1 MVLPIRQLR
10 PDITYFGG
18 RVRPFRT
25 SVLAAAALA
34 ALSVFAP
41 GAAAAPGSGSS
52 LPGSGPV
59 VHPDNG
65 ALDCPDLLIVAVSG
79 ATDSSADRNP
89 VEEETRRLWSN
100 WVGNVT
106 VPAGEANSGDPGSVG
121 WMYVPYPSTYG
132 LGLFRDVPTYQDSV
146 AAGVASTNRI
156 LDEQKTRCGDRTRF
170 VLVGY
175 SVGGEVVERVTREL
189 GHRPADAHVSP
200 DGIAGVVLI
209 GDPYRPAGVDSLGA
223 PGPSGGGFM
232 SSEPADYGALADRVQ
247 HACRPY
253 DIACDAPEDIAI
265 LELALGVLG
274 QMRFTLANPLQTIT
288 DAERVISTMAARAA
302 AHIVSDDDW
311 WQSDE
316 SLLDVLRAVADK
328 TRPVPD
334 EDLGPDRLRE
344 ILDWAV
350 GPGMTGGPGTPVVL
364 EKLRAE
370 GAGFVEDNS
379 GVVELVLKPYIF
391 LAFIQHIAYWNNNPH
406 DPWYW
411 ESEKIVDW
419 ISALARAERD
429 GAPAGK

>member
-1 MVLPIRQLR
+1 M
-10 PDITYFGG
+10 
-18 RVRPFRT
+18 RPFRT

-52 LPGSGPV
+52 LPGSGPA

-89 VEEETRRLWSN
+89 VEEESRRLWSN

-106 VPAGEANSGDPGSVG
+106 VPAGEANSGDPGAVG

-132 LGLFRDVPTYQDSV
+132 LGLFQDVPTYQDSV

-156 LDEQKTRCGDRTRF
+156 LDDQKTRCGDRTRF

-175 SVGGEVVERVTREL
+175 SVGGEVVERVSREL

-200 DGIAGVVLI
+200 DDIAGVVLI

-274 QMRFTLANPLQTIT
+274 QMRFTLVNPLQTIA
-288 DAERVISTMAARAA
+288 DAERVVSTMAARAA

-328 TRPVPD
+328 TRPVPG
-334 EDLGPDRLRE
+334 EEFGPDRLRE

-419 ISALARAERD
+419 IGVLAQEERARNSA
-429 GAPAGK
+429 GN

>member
-1 MVLPIRQLR
+1 M
-10 PDITYFGG
+10 
-18 RVRPFRT
+18 RPFRT
-25 SVLAAAALA
+25 TVLSAAALA
-34 ALSVFAP
+34 ALSVPVLAP
-41 GAAAAPGSGSS
+41 VAAAAPGSGSS

-59 VHPDNG
+59 IHPDNA

-79 ATDSSADRNP
+79 ATDSTADRNP
-89 VEEETRRLWSN
+89 VEEETRQLWSN

-106 VPAGEANSGDPGSVG
+106 VPAGEANSADPGSVG

-132 LGLFRDVPTYQDSV
+132 LGLFEDVPTYQDSV

-156 LDEQKTRCGDRTRF
+156 LDEQKTRCGDSTRF

-200 DGIAGVVLI
+200 DDVAGVVLI
-209 GDPYRPAGVDSLGA
+209 GDPYRPAGADSFGE
-223 PGPSGGGFM
+223 PGPAGGGFM
-232 SSEPADYGALADRVQ
+232 SSEPADYGALADRVRYS
-247 HACRPY
+247 CRPY

-288 DAERVISTMAARAA
+288 DGERVISAMAARAA
-302 AHIVSDDDW
+302 AHIVSEEDW

-316 SLLDVLRAVADK
+316 SLLDVLRTVADQS
-328 TRPVPD
+328 RRVPG
-334 EDLGPDRLRE
+334 EDRGPERLRE
-344 ILDWAV
+344 LLDWAM
-350 GPGMTGGPGTPVVL
+350 GPGMPVVQ

-379 GVVELVLKPYIF
+379 GVVDLVLKPYIF
-391 LAFIQHIAYWNNNPH
+391 LAFFQHIAYWNNNPN

-419 ISALARAERD
+419 ISELARAERGDELARAERD
-429 GAPAGK
+429 RDPAGN

>member
-1 MVLPIRQLR
+1 M
-10 PDITYFGG
+10 
-18 RVRPFRT
+18 RPFRT
-25 SVLAAAALA
+25 TVLAAAVLA
-34 ALSVFAP
+34 ALSLSVP
-41 GAAAAPGSGSS
+41 VAAAAPGSGSS
-52 LPGSGPV
+52 LPGSGPL
-59 VHPDNG
+59 VHPDNA

-79 ATDSSADRNP
+79 ATDSTADRNP
-89 VEEETRRLWSN
+89 VEEETRQVWSN

-106 VPAGEANSGDPGSVG
+106 VPAGEANSRYPGSVG
-121 WMYVPYPSTYG
+121 WMYVPYPATYG
-132 LGLFRDVPTYQDSV
+132 LGLFEDVPTYQDSV

-170 VLVGY
+170 ALVGY
-175 SVGGEVVERVTREL
+175 SVGGEVVERVAREL

-200 DGIAGVVLI
+200 DDVAGVVLI
-209 GDPYRPAGVDSLGA
+209 GDPYRPAGVDSLDT

-232 SSEPADYGALADRVQ
+232 SSEPADYGALADRVR

-253 DIACDAPEDIAI
+253 DIACDAPEEIAV

-288 DAERVISTMAARAA
+288 DAQRVVSTMAARAA
-302 AHIVSDDDW
+302 AHIVSDDEW
-311 WQSDE
+311 WESDE
-316 SLLDVLRAVADK
+316 SVLDVLRAVADR

-334 EDLGPDRLRE
+334 ADLGPDRLRE
-344 ILDWAV
+344 LLDWAV
-350 GPGMTGGPGTPVVL
+350 GPGMPVVQ

-379 GVVELVLKPYIF
+379 GLVELVLKPYIF

-411 ESEKIVDW
+411 ESEKIVDL
-419 ISALARAERD
+419 IGVLAQEERARNSA
-429 GAPAGK
+429 GN